1 MCILPT
7 CHGQGSHQGSLLI
20 PWQRDQAGWDSV
32 VLGPPQAWLGS
43 AGGCC
48 CVHYAVLD
56 TTSDLLEET
65 ILLLFRGK
73 LLAVLNI
80 HTVLWASEVKAWH
93 NLSSL
98 PLCYFFTSIH
108 LLQLCLS
115 MFLLALIWRIFQSSN
130 FEVYNSSLN
139 SCVL

>member
-73 LLAVLNI
+73 LLALLNI

-108 LLQLCLS
+108 LLQPCLS

-130 FEVYNSSLN
+130 FEVYNSGLN